1 MLRLYHPM
9 QGNLDS
15 RIQKILACG
24 SKILEFGLPLMIGIW
39 NQSPTDKESRIRY
52 LECGIHGVESTIK
65 DCLAL
70 QGSYTDGV
78 VCMVPAVLITDTIVN
93 KNNNIGIAESI
104 YFNTGAAT

>member
-1 MLRLYHPM
+1 M

-15 RIQKILACG
+15 RIQKFLAWG
-24 SKILEFGLPLMIGIW
+24 SKILEFGFLLTIGIW
-39 NQSPTDKESRIRY
+39 NQSSTDKESRIWY
-52 LECGIHGVESTIK
+52 LECGIHGVEAAIK

-78 VCMVPAVLITDTIVN
+78 VCMVPAVIITGTIGN

-104 YFNTGAAT
+104 YLNTGAAT

>member
-1 MLRLYHPM
+1 M
-9 QGNLDS
+9 QGNLHS

-24 SKILEFGLPLMIGIW
+24 SKILEFGFPLTIGIW
-39 NQSPTDKESRIRY
+39 NQSSTDKESRIWY
-52 LECGIHGVESTIK
+52 LECGIHGVEATIK

-78 VCMVPAVLITDTIVN
+78 FCMVPAVIITGTIGN

-104 YFNTGAAT
+104 YLNTGAAT